1 MSFID
6 SHLLETIGYYFL
18 NSLKNRPQAGIP
30 SRYSLISRFD
40 SKKLLILMVVVII
53 TILIDSEA
61 GLIADFIVG
70 WVELQLEFEISV
82 LVGRDGTRA
91 ARDRLRRQ
99 CPGGVQAQVA
109 VDGASINPEHL
120 DHPDEVA

>member
-40 SKKLLILMVVVII
+40 SKRLLIFMVVVIF

-61 GLIADFIVG
+61 GLIADFIPEQLSSRVG
-70 WVELQLEFEISV
+70 VAAIHWYSNNICNITV
-82 LVGRDGTRA
+82 LYPC
-91 ARDRLRRQ
+91 L
-99 CPGGVQAQVA
+99 C
-109 VDGASINPEHL
+109 
-120 DHPDEVA
+120 